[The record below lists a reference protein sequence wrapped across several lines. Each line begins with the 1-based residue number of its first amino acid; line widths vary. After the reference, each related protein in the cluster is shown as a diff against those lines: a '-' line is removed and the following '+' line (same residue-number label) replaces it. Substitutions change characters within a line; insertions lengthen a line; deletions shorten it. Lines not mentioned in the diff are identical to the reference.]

1 MSTLY
6 MGASEETV
14 AKYVLFSGDPWRVE
28 VVKKYLDNPKKVAF
42 MREFNTYTGTY
53 KGVEITVTSTG
64 IGAPSAAI
72 AMEEM
77 YESGMQVAVRMGTVM
92 SMQDDMLGHFMIPIA
107 AMRREGTSQSYVDL
121 SYPAVADVELVNVMN
136 ETVQQMGKRYL
147 NGLNCTMDGFYS
159 CMHDSKFS
167 LECGRDMS
175 KTFEEVKKLGV
186 TGIDME
192 SSCILTLGRL
202 MGVKTCI
209 LTVVTVLENLKE
221 TLKGQDRVDA
231 EDLLCRTALEG
242 IYNYHIK
249 REDGKMSKEIL
260 TLNSQTVIG
269 MVHCLPLPT
278 TAGFDGD
285 YQRII
290 DRAVQ
295 DAVTLEK
302 AGVDAVIVENM
313 GDTPFSAFLNKAQVA
328 ALTAAAYAV
337 KQAVQIPVGLDAAFN
352 DCEADIAIA
361 AMVGASFIRV
371 PVFVDTVLFT
381 DGIIQPCAKKCM
393 EYRKMMGQE
402 NVKILAD
409 VQVKHAHMLREHIT
423 IEQSAK
429 DAASNGADG
438 IIVTGTQVGEET
450 PLDLIKRVKNVV
462 NLPVFAGSGVNAEN
476 IHDQLQTAD
485 GAIIGSSL
493 KEGGILTNPIS
504 YELVKKV
511 LDGLK

>member
-202 MGVKTCI
+202 MGSKVCPLWGQTYITDYIGNVKYQISPLSFYQVNPVQTE
-209 LTVVTVLENLKE
+209 VLY
-221 TLKGQDRVDA
+221 G
-231 EDLLCRTALEG
+231 TALEYAGLTGKETVWDVYCG
-242 IYNYHIK
+242 IGTISLFLAQKAQKVYGVEIVPQAI
-249 REDGKMSKEIL
+249 EDAKHNAKINEITNAEFFVGKAEEVLPEYYADYAKEHP
-260 TLNSQTVIG
+260 G
-269 MVHCLPLPT
+269 EH
-278 TAGFDGD
+278 A
-285 YQRII
+285 
-290 DRAVQ
+290 RA
-295 DAVTLEK
+295 D
-302 AGVDAVIVENM
+302 VIVVDPPRKGCERSVL
-313 GDTPFSAFLNKAQVA
+313 DTMVQMEPERIVYVSCDSATLARD
-328 ALTAAAYAV
+328 V
-337 KQAVQIPVGLDAAFN
+337 K
-352 DCEADIAIA
+352 
-361 AMVGASFIRV
+361 
-371 PVFVDTVLFT
+371 
-381 DGIIQPCAKKCM
+381 
-393 EYRKMMGQE
+393 Y
-402 NVKILAD
+402 
-409 VQVKHAHMLREHIT
+409 LRE
-423 IEQSAK
+423 
-429 DAASNGADG
+429 NGYEIRKVKATDMFPMS
-438 IIVTGTQVGEET
+438 VHVET
-450 PLDLIKRVKNVV
+450 CVL
-462 NLPVFAGSGVNAEN
+462 
-476 IHDQLQTAD
+476 LQRRTM
-485 GAIIGSSL
+485 
-493 KEGGILTNPIS
+493 
-504 YELVKKV
+504 
-511 LDGLK
+511 